1 MEVISK
7 LSGKT
12 HQKTIRRATLGTCSG
27 IHLVHDGI
35 SNALYLLL
43 PIWQTEFALSLTQ
56 VGSLKSLYYGAMA
69 LLQVPAGLLAERW
82 GERALLGM
90 GTVITGLAYMTLG
103 MAGGHV
109 ALLATL
115 LVAGAGAAVQ
125 HPLSS
130 SVVSKTYD
138 HGTRRAALGIY
149 NFFGDIG
156 KVAISLTV
164 SVIIGSLGWRWG
176 TTGAGTLGVAAGI
189 IAFLVLRH
197 LGAGAQP
204 DTNLVGPAAAARSG
218 GKDSETGWGITDRSG
233 FCALSAIGIIIG
245 AVGTGF
251 LTFLP
256 FLLIAK
262 GAGVET
268 TGVALALVFG
278 GGAAGKFFCGFLAQ
292 RLGIILTLVLTEMI
306 TGFGILVLLM
316 LPLNAAMVLLPL
328 IGLGLNGTLS
338 VLYGTVSDFVADEY
352 RARGFGLFY
361 TLSFG
366 GSAVAPAMFG
376 LLSDLSS
383 IMVTLSAVAVL
394 ALITI
399 LLCALLVR
407 PLSQTQR
414 PLG

>member
-1 MEVISK
+1 MSA
-7 LSGKT
+7 KT
-12 HQKTIRRATLGTCSG
+12 HQKTNRRAVLGTCSG
-27 IHLVHDGI
+27 IHMIQDGF
-35 SNALYLLL
+35 SHALYLLL

-56 VGSLKSLYYGAMA
+56 VGSLKSLFYGAMA

-115 LVAGAGAAVQ
+115 LVVGAGSAVQ

-130 SVVSKTYD
+130 SVVSKAYD

-149 NFFGDIG
+149 NFSGDVG
-156 KVAISLTV
+156 KVAIPLAV

-176 TTGAGTLGVAAGI
+176 TTAAGTLGVAAGI
-189 IAFLVLRH
+189 IAFLVLRR

-204 DTNLVGPAAAARSG
+204 DTNRVGSVADRSG
-218 GKDSETGWGITDRSG
+218 GKDSEGGWGITDRSG
-233 FCALSAIGIIIG
+233 FRALSAIGIISD
-245 AVGTGF
+245 AVGSGF

-256 FLLIAK
+256 FLLVAK

-268 TGVALALVFG
+268 MGVALALVFG
-278 GGAAGKFFCGFLAQ
+278 GGAAGKLFCGFLAQ

-328 IGLGLNGTLS
+328 IGLGLNGTLT
-338 VLYGTVSDFVADEY
+338 VLYGTVSDFVTKEY

-361 TLSFG
+361 TLAFSG
-366 GSAVAPAMFG
+366 GAVAPAMFG
-376 LLSDLSS
+376 LLSDLAG
-383 IMVTLSAVAVL
+383 ITVTLSTVAVL
-394 ALITI
+394 ALISI

-407 PLSQTQR
+407 PLRKFRR